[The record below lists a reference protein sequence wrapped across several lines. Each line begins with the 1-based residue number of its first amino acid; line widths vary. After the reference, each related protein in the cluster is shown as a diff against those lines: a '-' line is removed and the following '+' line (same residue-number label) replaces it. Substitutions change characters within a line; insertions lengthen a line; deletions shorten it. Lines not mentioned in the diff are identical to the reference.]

1 MSHKAQYFQLCMKM
15 LIQTTKG
22 TQHEQCFI
30 GQPRY
35 TSTSIHKNKLFL
47 YFSKFPPPLFFFNFF
62 FFKKIKEFNKKKKK
76 KKQTNNAHWAM
87 TTRSLKG
94 YNSVGTIVIEFTQ
107 FCKVY
112 VPKEHLHV

>member
-1 MSHKAQYFQLCMKM
+1 MNNVSLANQ
-15 LIQTTKG
+15 G
-22 TQHEQCFI
+22 TQVLVYTKTNYFCIFQNS
-30 GQPRY
+30 PR
-35 TSTSIHKNKLFL
+35 T
-47 YFSKFPPPLFFFNFF
+47 FF
-62 FFKKIKEFNKKKKK
+62 FFYFFFLKTIKEVKKKK